1 MDADLAKELI
11 LRIADGTAK
20 EDTQF
25 AKIYEAIQK
34 KNEIPSRD
42 ISVALDY
49 AGKAYEF
56 VNNHWGEIFFVLMYL
71 NKKGYFDKL
80 KNKPKFKAF
89 NTAWDSDE
97 AMDFNDYGTILHRGF
112 GNPSEELKAELRE
125 KYGFY
130 EE

>member
-1 MDADLAKELI
+1 MSFAAKF
-11 LRIADGTAK
+11 APKGGGGGSMV
-20 EDTQF
+20 
-25 AKIYEAIQK
+25 AKIIRDNAIVFH
-34 KNEIPSRD
+34 
-42 ISVALDY
+42 ISVKHEGRD
-49 AGKAYEF
+49 AYY
-56 VNNHWGEIFFVLMYL
+56 VLEV
-71 NKKGYFDKL
+71 D
-80 KNKPKFKAF
+80 KPKFKAF

>member
-89 NTAWDSDE
+89 FATLFEEEIEKPQDS
-97 AMDFNDYGTILHRGF
+97 
-112 GNPSEELKAELRE
+112 K
-125 KYGFY
+125 KQ
-130 EE
+130 